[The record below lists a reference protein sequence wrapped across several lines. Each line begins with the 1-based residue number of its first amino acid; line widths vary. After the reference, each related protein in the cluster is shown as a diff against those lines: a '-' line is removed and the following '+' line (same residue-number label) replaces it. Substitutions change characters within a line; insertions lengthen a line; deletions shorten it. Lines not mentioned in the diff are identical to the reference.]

1 MWFKKKLEK
10 LEKIENSLTES
21 RKDLELLKKMT
32 ESLQLSRKLLFQL
45 ADNCPD
51 MLWAKDL
58 DGRYIFINK
67 ALCKDFYSCMTEKDI
82 LGKTDFELEDIL
94 IKNNQGKRFNFAKVS
109 ITTDKDVI
117 KANTPKFYLQDGY
130 MFDNYIALLVH
141 KSPLYD
147 EKDELIGT
155 VGVGRKYTSHVLLYK
170 KIKKI
175 IKEAKVDLYSNFSC
189 PSDKNCFDILQ
200 QIDEEITNFVKSFYF
215 VETGVIEWKHACWSN
230 VFICEEDN
238 GKY

>member
-10 LEKIENSLTES
+10 LEKIENSLIES
-21 RKDLELLKKMT
+21 RKDLELLKKIT

-67 ALCKDFYSCMTEKDI
+67 ALCKDFYDCISDNDI
-82 LGKTDFELEDIL
+82 LGRTDFELEEL
-94 IKNNQGKRFNFAKVS
+94 LSRLHPTKKFNFAKISVTS
-109 ITTDKDVI
+109 DNDVI
-117 KANTPKFYLQDGY
+117 KVNKPKFYLQDGY
-130 MFDNYIALLVH
+130 MFDKYLALLVH

-147 EKDELIGT
+147 ENDKLIGT

-175 IKEAKVDLYSNFSC
+175 IKEANVDLYTNYSC
-189 PSDKNCFDILQ
+189 PIDKNCYDILQ
-200 QIDEEITNFVKSFYF
+200 QIDEEITNFIKSFYF
-215 VETGVIEWKHACWSN
+215 VETGVIEWKYDCWSN
-230 VFICEEDN
+230 VFICEEED